1 MGMVLLVFLI
11 GVLNLGL
18 GYATAWYLG
27 YGPANLWEAWEALT
41 ADGVAPQQPA
51 PGPAM
56 TPPTTVA
63 DLSEE
68 LALSTAEAF
77 AEEDMATD
85 LKVESYD
92 EDLPDVMPTD
102 APENWDLNEKFVETS
117 VLKLNVAMMKSG
129 VRATELDTR
138 LRACRGHSDAETIR
152 QCLTDLQED
161 CRTYLTE
168 QSEAA
173 EQFHNRIG
181 ELGELASLG
190 DEIEMANLEQAAQ
203 IETSLS
209 NLQHMD
215 FESDLEAANLRL
227 LEEIKNLRI
236 ARHRLRDSQEA
247 AFLTIANY
255 EGRLDK
261 IEKRLYSDQLTGL
274 RNRIGLEAT
283 LNLWWQEGRHRSRPM
298 SAALFDL
305 DGFGVV
311 DDEHGPLIGD
321 RILHQLGPL
330 IEANLGKS
338 DLSARFAGQRFLV
351 MILDAGPRGAVRNA
365 ELLRQTIE
373 RVTFQHAD
381 AEIRVTV
388 SAGITEVT
396 PQDTHPSVFERLE
409 KALHQA
415 KDAGRNRS
423 FFHTGKEIEAVE
435 APNLGAKYKEIR
447 I

>member
-1 MGMVLLVFLI
+1 MGVVFLVFLI
-11 GVLNLGL
+11 GILNLGL

-41 ADGVAPQQPA
+41 ADGIAHPQTASAPA
-51 PGPAM
+51 
-56 TPPTTVA
+56 TPPMDLPT
-63 DLSEE
+63 LSEE
-68 LALSTAEAF
+68 LALSTAEDL

-102 APENWDLNEKFVETS
+102 APENWDLSEKFVETS

-129 VRATELDTR
+129 LRATELDTR
-138 LRACRGHSDAETIR
+138 LRACRGHNDVETIR
-152 QCLTDLQED
+152 QCLADLQED
-161 CRTYLTE
+161 CRTYLAE

-173 EQFHNRIG
+173 EQFHGRIG
-181 ELGELASLG
+181 ELGELAALG

-227 LEEIKNLRI
+227 LEELKNLRM

-247 AFLTIANY
+247 AFLVIANY
-255 EGRLDK
+255 ENRLDK
-261 IEKRLYSDQLTGL
+261 IEKRLYNDQLAGL
-274 RNRIGLEAT
+274 RNRIGLEVT
-283 LNLWWQEGRHRSRPM
+283 LNLWWQEGRHRTRPM
-298 SAALFDL
+298 SAAMFDM
-305 DGFGVV
+305 DGFGQVN
-311 DDEHGPLIGD
+311 DEHGPLVGD

-338 DLSARFAGQRFLV
+338 DLAARFTGQRFLV
-351 MILDAGPRGAVRNA
+351 MILDAGPRGAVRNI
-365 ELLRQTIE
+365 ELLRQTIG
-373 RVTFQHAD
+373 RITFQRAD
-381 AEIRVTV
+381 AEIRVTA

-396 PQDTHPSVFERLE
+396 PQDTHQAVFERLE
-409 KALHQA
+409 KALRQA

-423 FFHTGKEIEAVE
+423 FVHSGKEIEAVE
-435 APNLGAKYKEIR
+435 SPNLGAKYKEIR
-447 I
+447 L